1 MALAQKQACRPT
13 EQTKDYTINTHKF
26 RYLMLAKIT

>member
-13 EQTKDYTINTHKF
+13 EQTKDYTINIHKF
-26 RYLMLAKIT
+26 KYSMLSKIT